1 MVRQKGVALVAILLV
16 VAIGTVIA
24 AAMVAEQQASIQATR
39 GFLSRGQALQYAL
52 GGEELAR
59 QILYEDFIEDQN
71 TDHLLEPWA
80 TAELNYEFEEGEVT
94 LQITDL
100 QSLFNL
106 NALSQ
111 NNPEQNLFRQ
121 RLLNLINASGGDPAV
136 VDRIQDWIDADT
148 SARPTGGEDFAYLIF
163 EPPYRTGNSLMS
175 DSSELALLGIEPETY
190 QQLMPYLSALPDER
204 TALNVNTASAAVL
217 QSLAPDLSYGAA
229 EALTQRRD
237 EQAGFNSV
245 REFLQMPEL
254 AGFGLPD
261 DGLGVQSAFFEIRI
275 LARYQDRFSY
285 LTCIVHRNSLD
296 GSMRILY
303 RDFSRTF
310 RASPAPTSEEDRG

>member
-1 MVRQKGVALVAILLV
+1 MIRQKGVALVAILLV

-111 NNPEQNLFRQ
+111 NNPGQNLSRQ

-217 QSLAPDLSYGAA
+217 QSLAPDPVVWSG
-229 EALTQRRD
+229 
-237 EQAGFNSV
+237 
-245 REFLQMPEL
+245 
-254 AGFGLPD
+254 
-261 DGLGVQSAFFEIRI
+261 
-275 LARYQDRFSY
+275 
-285 LTCIVHRNSLD
+285 
-296 GSMRILY
+296 
-303 RDFSRTF
+303 
-310 RASPAPTSEEDRG
+310 